1 MNCNA
6 NEMHEMQKDIQIAK
20 LSFYGKKPSDRL
32 SNTQVNN
39 VTIKK
44 IGVKRLQ
51 RRCFPLNIAKF
62 LKSSFL

>member
-20 LSFYGKKPSDRL
+20 LYFYGKKPSDRL